1 MRADAGGKR
10 YVKGEEEK
18 RRKGGQKKGVPDEM
32 IQVVHARVCTTSLF
46 NVRQDELH

>member
-18 RRKGGQKKGVPDEM
+18 KGGGGVVPDEM
-32 IQVVHARVCTTSLF
+32 IQVVHARTTSLF